1 MSGNG
6 TSENLSGAAK
16 TPVAVVPL
24 EANDTDTSATLTP
37 GALAGASAGTGGAAE
52 AASNWDDGSTSE
64 RSSGASPA
72 PPASAAPS
80 SPTAAIPA
88 DQPSRWGVLR
98 HRHFRNVWGAA
109 LVSNTGNW
117 MELLGVQ
124 MLVAHE
130 TQSLKMLGVLAL
142 AHLSPILVLGLA
154 GGVLADRV
162 NRRTLL
168 VVTQVML
175 MAIAVALAAVSYFG
189 APPMAWMFGIESDI
203 VAALL
208 VLSALQGVVMAFNMP
223 AWQVLTPR
231 LVPRA
236 ELTKAITLNGVQFNL
251 ARVVG
256 PALGGW
262 IMAAAWGGATP
273 LFVINAITFLAVV
286 VAVIS
291 TPDAPA
297 PPHHGEHPWRQ
308 LAKAFGFLLKN
319 KGPLAVFVAMFLMS
333 LLAAPLVRL
342 LPMYA
347 IDVYGLGM
355 ADADRAVGRLLAVL
369 GIGAVIGGLM
379 LKFIPPWYPKHHFIP
394 MALSGAG
401 LTIGLFALTG
411 SLTWGYVTMFFCG
424 VFWIWGFNQT
434 WAAMQ
439 HLVEDSMRGRVMA
452 TANVASFGA
461 TALGTAGAAWLGES
475 VWGWSG
481 DRALGTHLAV
491 GVLAVALFAAGVA
504 MLLWRVPQVDG
515 PEVPYKP
522 GTNRRSLLEGLTAR
536 SHWPTWA
543 GGGEEHAPAEEDDE
557 ATGTEKAEPRPDE
570 VA

>member
-1 MSGNG
+1 MGSGNG
-6 TSENLSGAAK
+6 QQG
-16 TPVAVVPL
+16 
-24 EANDTDTSATLTP
+24 EAEHAPEGGDAGTRGVMIGVDNPRMTP
-37 GALAGASAGTGGAAE
+37 GALAGASAGAGGAAE
-52 AASNWDDGSTSE
+52 AASNWERVEGEAVRNDGH
-64 RSSGASPA
+64 
-72 PPASAAPS
+72 AAEAGTECRPI
-80 SPTAAIPA
+80 TEA
-88 DQPSRWGVLR
+88 PSRWGVLR
-98 HRHFRNVWGAA
+98 HKHFRNVWLAA
-109 LVSNTGNW
+109 MVSNTGNW

-130 TQSLKMLGVLAL
+130 TRSLKMLGYLAAAHLTPILAL
-142 AHLSPILVLGLA
+142 GLV

-168 VVTQVML
+168 VVTQIML
-175 MAIAVALAAVSYFG
+175 MMIAAMLAAVAYFG
-189 APPMAWMFGIESDI
+189 APPIGWMLGIESDL

-208 VLSALQGVVMAFNMP
+208 VLSVVQGIVMAFNMP

-256 PALGGW
+256 PALGGY
-262 IMAAAWGGATP
+262 IMAAPAPWGGATP
-273 LFVINAITFLAVV
+273 LFAINTVTFLAVV
-286 VAVIS
+286 IAVIS

-308 LAKAFGFLLKN
+308 LARAVGFITKN
-319 KGPLAVFVAMFLMS
+319 KGPLLVFFAMFLMS

-355 ADADRAVGRLLAVL
+355 ADADRVVGTLLALL
-369 GIGAVIGGLM
+369 GIGAVIGGLL
-379 LKFIPPWYPKHHFIP
+379 LKFIPAWYPKHHFIP
-394 MALSGAG
+394 MSLSGAG
-401 LTIGLFALTG
+401 LTICLFGMTG
-411 SLTWGYVTMFFCG
+411 SPLWGYITMFFCG

-461 TALGTAGAAWLGES
+461 TAIGTAAAGWLGEA

-481 DRALGTHLAV
+481 DKAAGTHAAV
-491 GVLAVALFAAGVA
+491 GVMAVALLCAGVVG
-504 MLLWRVPQVDG
+504 LLWRVPEVDG
-515 PEVPYKP
+515 PEVAYKP

-543 GGGEEHAPAEEDDE
+543 GAGEERAAEVE
-557 ATGTEKAEPRPDE
+557 GREKSEPRVDE

>member
-6 TSENLSGAAK
+6 ESSRSVIGAGA
-16 TPVAVVPL
+16 PGAVGSD
-24 EANDTDTSATLTP
+24 AATDADDGPSLTP

-52 AASNWDDGSTSE
+52 AASNWDDGSAGVVKARMTGTE
-64 RSSGASPA
+64 CRS
-72 PPASAAPS
+72 
-80 SPTAAIPA
+80 TK

-98 HRHFRNVWGAA
+98 HVHFRNVWMAA

-130 TQSLKMLGVLAL
+130 TQSLKMLGILAA
-142 AHLSPILVLGLA
+142 AHLSPILALGLV

-168 VVTQVML
+168 VVTQIML
-175 MAIAVALAAVSYFG
+175 MGIAVALAAVSYFG
-189 APPMAWMFGIESDI
+189 APPIAWMFGIESDI

-208 VLSALQGVVMAFNMP
+208 VLSAVQGIVMAFNMP

-251 ARVVG
+251 ARVIG

-262 IMAAAWGGATP
+262 IMAATWGGATP
-273 LFVINAITFLAVV
+273 LFVINAVTFLAVV
-286 VAVIS
+286 IAVIS

-308 LAKAFGFLLKN
+308 LAKAMGFIAKN
-319 KGPLAVFVAMFLMS
+319 KGPLLVFLAMFLMS

-347 IDVYGLGM
+347 IDVYGLDM
-355 ADADRAVGRLLAVL
+355 ANADRAVGRLLAVL
-369 GIGAVIGGLM
+369 GIGAVIGGLL

-394 MALSGAG
+394 MSLSGAG

-411 SLTWGYVTMFFCG
+411 SLAWGYITMFFCG
-424 VFWIWGFNQT
+424 LFWIWGFNQT

-461 TALGTAGAAWLGES
+461 TAIGTAAAGWLGES
-475 VWGWSG
+475 VSGWSG
-481 DRALGTHLAV
+481 DKSLGTHVAVGGLAV
-491 GVLAVALFAAGVA
+491 VLLCAGII

-522 GTNRRSLLEGLTAR
+522 GTNKRSLLEGLTAR

-543 GGGEEHAPAEEDDE
+543 GAGEEHAAAEVE
-557 ATGTEKAEPRPDE
+557 GSEKSEPRPDE

>member
-6 TSENLSGAAK
+6 ESGRVTVGAGAPGAVGSAAA
-16 TPVAVVPL
+16 PDADDGP
-24 EANDTDTSATLTP
+24 SLTP

-52 AASNWDDGSTSE
+52 AASNWEDQSTTVEQPSP
-64 RSSGASPA
+64 RSGEVPGASVSPRSGEAPA
-72 PPASAAPS
+72 
-80 SPTAAIPA
+80 
-88 DQPSRWGVLR
+88 PSRWGVLR
-98 HRHFRNVWGAA
+98 HVHFRNVWMAA

-130 TQSLKMLGVLAL
+130 TQSLKMLGILAA
-142 AHLSPILVLGLA
+142 AHLSPILALGLV

-175 MAIAVALAAVSYFG
+175 MTIAVALAAVSYFG
-189 APPMAWMFGIESDI
+189 APPIGWLVGLRSDI

-208 VLSALQGVVMAFNMP
+208 VLSVLQGVVMAFNMP

-231 LVPRA
+231 LVPRN
-236 ELTKAITLNGVQFNL
+236 ELTRAINLNGVQFNL
-251 ARVVG
+251 ARVIG

-262 IMAAAWGGATP
+262 IMAASWGGATP
-273 LFVINAITFLAVV
+273 LFVINAVTFLAVV

-308 LAKAFGFLLKN
+308 LARAFGFILRN
-319 KGPLAVFVAMFLMS
+319 KGPLLVFLAMILMS

-347 IDVYGLGM
+347 IDVYELGQ
-355 ADADRAVGRLLAVL
+355 AAADRAVGNLLAVL
-369 GIGAVIGGLM
+369 GVGAVIGGLL
-379 LKFIPPWYPKHHFIP
+379 LKFVPPWYPKHHFIP
-394 MALSGAG
+394 MAITGAG

-411 SLTWGYVTMFFCG
+411 SLAWGFVTMFFCG

-461 TALGTAGAAWLGES
+461 TAIGTAGAGWLGEA

-481 DRALGTHLAV
+481 DKSMGTHVAV
-491 GVLAVALFAAGVA
+491 GGLAAVLMSAGVV

-515 PEVPYKP
+515 PEAPFKP
-522 GTNRRSLLEGLTAR
+522 GTNKRSLLEGLTAR

-543 GGGEEHAPAEEDDE
+543 GAGEEGGASEEVD
-557 ATGTEKAEPRPDE
+557 GSEKAEPRPDE
-570 VA
+570 AA

>member
-6 TSENLSGAAK
+6 NPGSVRSGNNSPGAIAAAS
-16 TPVAVVPL
+16 PA
-24 EANDTDTSATLTP
+24 EADDPSSLTP

-52 AASNWDDGSTSE
+52 AAMNWEAGQDTP
-64 RSSGASPA
+64 AQAPSPGPAAATLSPKSAAETQSPEA
-72 PPASAAPS
+72 PP
-80 SPTAAIPA
+80 
-88 DQPSRWGVLR
+88 SRLGVLR

-130 TQSLKMLGVLAL
+130 TQSLKMLGILAAAHLTPILAL
-142 AHLSPILVLGLA
+142 GLV

-168 VVTQVML
+168 VVTQILL
-175 MAIAVALAAVSYFG
+175 MIIACGLAAVSYFG
-189 APPMAWMFGIESDI
+189 APPIGWMLGVKSDI

-208 VLSALQGVVMAFNMP
+208 VLSVIQGIVMAFNMP

-231 LVPRA
+231 LVPRS
-236 ELTKAITLNGVQFNL
+236 ELTRAITLNGVQFNL

-262 IMAAAWGGATP
+262 IMASAWGGATP
-273 LFVINAITFLAVV
+273 LFVINAVTFLAVV
-286 VAVIS
+286 IAVIS

-308 LAKAFGFLLKN
+308 LAKAFAFIIRN
-319 KGPLAVFVAMFLMS
+319 KGPLCVFAAMFLMS

-347 IDVYGLGM
+347 IDVYGLGQ
-355 ADADRAVGRLLAVL
+355 ADADRAVGMLLAVL
-369 GIGAVIGGLM
+369 GIGAVIGGLL

-394 MALSGAG
+394 MSLTGAG
-401 LTIGLFALTG
+401 FTICLFALTG
-411 SLTWGYVTMFFCG
+411 SPAWGYITMFFCG
-424 VFWIWGFNQT
+424 IFWIWGFNQT

-461 TALGTAGAAWLGES
+461 TALGAAAAAKIGES
-475 VWGWSG
+475 VWAWS
-481 DRALGTHLAV
+481 DDKSLGTHAAV
-491 GVLAVALFAAGVA
+491 GVLAALLLVAGFV

-543 GGGEEHAPAEEDDE
+543 GAGEERAAAEVE
-557 ATGTEKAEPRPDE
+557 GSEKAEPRPDE